1 MKKLRRKHAKI
12 TQKQFKKR
20 DENTQFGYLSYQIFE
35 NFQNLIMKS
44 LWSNNCYILY
54 AQMIACMLPN
64 GVGQAID
71 IDNSKFE
78 LVRLV
83 WTSYRGHSCWTA
95 NVGAIVNLHVDINNV
110 LATTSLFSNEFLKL
124 ILRLE
129 RVRP

>member
-71 IDNSKFE
+71 NSKFE

-83 WTSYRGHSCWTA
+83 WTSY
-95 NVGAIVNLHVDINNV
+95 
-110 LATTSLFSNEFLKL
+110 
-124 ILRLE
+124 
-129 RVRP
+129 